1 MSPEETPGGS
11 QSAGRDRSGS
21 AMETLAILTL
31 AIYGM
36 LGVQTFR
43 VIPASEAPPDNR
55 EVVVHMSAIP
65 LTFEMTAVLGARHPL
80 VLTISSKPERN
91 LRFTR
96 APQRRQE

>member
-1 MSPEETPGGS
+1 MSPEETPGAS
-11 QSAGRDRSGS
+11 QSGRDRSGS
-21 AMETLAILTL
+21 AMETLAILAL

-43 VIPASEAPPDNR
+43 VIPASEAPADNR

-80 VLTISSKPERN
+80 VLTISSEPERN
-91 LRFTR
+91 VRFTR